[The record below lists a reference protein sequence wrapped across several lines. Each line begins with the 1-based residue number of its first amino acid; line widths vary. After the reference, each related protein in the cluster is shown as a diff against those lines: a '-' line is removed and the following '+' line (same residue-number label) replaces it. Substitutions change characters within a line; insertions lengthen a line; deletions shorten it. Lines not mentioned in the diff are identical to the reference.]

1 METESTA
8 QEKNFRRLEEAVFE
22 KRPVLGEIIN
32 LHGNQTVFDYL
43 DSYLSKEIKPANLE
57 RQKNLIEAVKEETEL
72 RLGKEVA
79 ESVAQQLEKY
89 YYVSTT
95 DHFGP
100 MYHPWVFNFNL
111 VASAVYQESQDPVL
125 KNVIT
130 LACANVSLNNFSFPR
145 GFSFHSES
153 SGGVKSSRFS
163 FLPSNSH
170 SFPVYGFRAFTAQ
183 ELLKVKNSLKEAF
196 NKKEISEKGFDGANK
211 ILDEI
216 YGLPKVLSEQYY
228 ADQIT
233 KTNHEIWKKI
243 VPKVNNKEINFVYLE
258 QEWIVVKLLI
268 KYHLNFKTTLSRI
281 IFDDASEDLMMKYFA
296 GLPETFSRRE
306 HLGTYLF
313 WAQPKGQKA
322 AHRLRLWREGNFLVS
337 EDGSYKVEMTPE
349 AIQAAL
355 ETKELIPSVLLTFI
369 VLCFYYGLK
378 CLGGLGQI
386 NYLPKLKEAYI
397 KMQTDLGHTESV
409 LACQDA
415 ETKDLGGE
423 VTVALVDS
431 KLNGTAPATSF
442 DFLIYGDENSWPTLV
457 EQSKKIT
464 FEEAIVPMFP
474 EDYPM
479 THDLSERDPEL
490 LAITP
495 KDITKIMGLDKKLK
509 SCACCL

>member
-1 METESTA
+1 MDSASIGLEE
-8 QEKNFRRLEEAVFE
+8 NFRRLEEAVFK

-32 LHGNQTVFDYL
+32 LHGNMSVFDYL
-43 DSYLSKEIKPANLE
+43 DSYLSKEVKPVNTE
-57 RQKNLIEAVKEETEL
+57 RQNNLIEVVREETAL
-72 RLGKEVA
+72 RLGQEVGDSVA
-79 ESVAQQLEKY
+79 EQLKKY

-100 MYHPWVFNFNL
+100 IYHPWVFNFNL
-111 VASAVYQESQDPVL
+111 VASAVYQQSQDPIL
-125 KNVIT
+125 KNIIT

-145 GFSFHSES
+145 GFSFHSDA
-153 SGGVKSSRFS
+153 GDTVTNHRLS
-163 FLPSNSH
+163 FLPSNAH
-170 SFPVYGFRAFTAQ
+170 SFPVYGFRAFIDK
-183 ELLKVKNSLKEAF
+183 ELLKVKNSLKESF
-196 NKKEISEKGFDGANK
+196 NKKQVSQKSYDGVNK

-216 YGLPKVLSEQYY
+216 YNKPEILKETYY
-228 ADQIT
+228 SDQVT
-233 KTNHEIWKKI
+233 KTNCDIWRKI
-243 VPKVNNKEINFVYLE
+243 VPKTNGKDVNFVYLE

-268 KYHLNFKTTLSRI
+268 KYHLNFKTTVSRI
-281 IFDDASEDLMMKYFA
+281 IFDDTSEDLLMKYFA
-296 GLPETFSRRE
+296 GLPESFSRRE
-306 HLGTYLF
+306 HFGTYLF
-313 WAQPKGQKA
+313 WAQPKGNKA
-322 AHRLRLWREGNFLVS
+322 PHRLRLWREGNFLVS
-337 EDGSYKVEMTPE
+337 EDGTYKVEMTPE

-409 LACQDA
+409 LACQGA

-431 KLNGTAPATSF
+431 KINGTAPATAF

-474 EDYPM
+474 EDYPI
-479 THDLSERDPEL
+479 THDTAERDPDL
-490 LAITP
+490 LAISP
-495 KDITKIMGLDKKLK
+495 KDITKIMGLDKKLQ
-509 SCACCL
+509 ACVSI